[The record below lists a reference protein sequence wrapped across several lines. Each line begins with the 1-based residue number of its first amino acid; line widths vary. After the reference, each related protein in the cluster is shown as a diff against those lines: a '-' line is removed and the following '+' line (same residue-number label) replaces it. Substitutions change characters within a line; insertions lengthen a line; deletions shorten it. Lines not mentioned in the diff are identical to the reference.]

1 MELAAVK
8 NLFNRKTK
16 MKKGQILKVP
26 NLTNAQINHSYVIK
40 KIETQEKA
48 MTDFLFSLGCYEG
61 EEVTVISVLAQN
73 YIIHVKNARYSI
85 DEELARVILI

>member
-8 NLFNRKTK
+8 NLFNRKAK

-26 NLTNAQINHSYVIK
+26 NLTNAQINRSYVIK

>member
-1 MELAAVK
+1 
-8 NLFNRKTK
+8 
-16 MKKGQILKVP
+16 
-26 NLTNAQINHSYVIK
+26 VIK